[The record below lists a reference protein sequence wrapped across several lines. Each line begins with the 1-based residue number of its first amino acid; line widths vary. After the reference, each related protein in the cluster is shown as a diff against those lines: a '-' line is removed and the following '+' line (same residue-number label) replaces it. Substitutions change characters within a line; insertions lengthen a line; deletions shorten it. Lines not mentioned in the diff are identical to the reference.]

1 MDIEVSI
8 LTKKDIVK
16 RLCPRGNM
24 LHCFREGYL
33 ALQQHFQ
40 GQGDLDAVDGPKAGI
55 AIGTTVGA
63 IWLIGLFFF
72 TLL

>member
-1 MDIEVSI
+1 
-8 LTKKDIVK
+8 
-16 RLCPRGNM
+16 M
-24 LHCFREGYL
+24 LNFFREGFL

-40 GQGDLDAVDGPKAGI
+40 GQGDLDAVDGLKAGI

-63 IWLIGLFFF
+63 IWLIGLFLF